1 MNLTKNNMEAMENEF
16 IFTAAFA
23 VVWLILSVA
32 MLATA
37 LVLKFK
43 HRTMG
48 LKAYNKWS
56 DLMYLSFFLWML
68 YGVAMIAAFSTELTI
83 KLI

>member
-1 MNLTKNNMEAMENEF
+1 MKTKKKEF
-16 IFTAAFA
+16 IFTAMFA

-37 LVLKFK
+37 VYGKRKRFESAQEGCK
-43 HRTMG
+43 VQDM
-48 LKAYNKWS
+48 
-56 DLMYLSFFLWML
+56 LSLIHFLWLL
-68 YGVAMIAAFSTELTI
+68 YGVAMIAAFGTELTI

>member
-1 MNLTKNNMEAMENEF
+1 MEAMENEF

-37 LVLKFK
+37 VYGKRKRFGSALDWCKVQDTLFLI
-43 HRTMG
+43 R
-48 LKAYNKWS
+48 
-56 DLMYLSFFLWML
+56 FLWL
-68 YGVAMIAAFSTELTI
+68 LLSVAMIVAFGIELTI
-83 KLI
+83 KMI

>member
-1 MNLTKNNMEAMENEF
+1 MEAMENEF

-56 DLMYLSFFLWML
+56 DLMYLLFFLWLL
-68 YGVAMIAAFSTELTI
+68 YGVAMIGAFGTELTI
-83 KLI
+83 KFI

>member
-1 MNLTKNNMEAMENEF
+1 MEAMENEF

-37 LVLKFK
+37 VYVKRKRFESALDCIKVYDMLFLI
-43 HRTMG
+43 R
-48 LKAYNKWS
+48 
-56 DLMYLSFFLWML
+56 FLWLL
-68 YGVAMIAAFSTELTI
+68 YGVAMIVAFGTEMTI
-83 KLI
+83 KMI

>member
-1 MNLTKNNMEAMENEF
+1 MEAMENEF
-16 IFTAAFA
+16 IFTVAFA

-43 HRTMG
+43 QRTMSQ
-48 LKAYNKWS
+48 KAYNKWS
-56 DLMYLSFFLWML
+56 DLMYLLFFLWLL
-68 YGVAMIAAFSTELTI
+68 YGVAMIVAFGTELTI
-83 KLI
+83 KFI

>member
-1 MNLTKNNMEAMENEF
+1 MKALENEF

-37 LVLKFK
+37 VYAKRKRFDSALDWCKVQD
-43 HRTMG
+43 M
-48 LKAYNKWS
+48 
-56 DLMYLSFFLWML
+56 LSLIHFLWLL
-68 YGVAMIAAFSTELTI
+68 YGIAMIAAFGVELTI

>member
-1 MNLTKNNMEAMENEF
+1 MEAMENEF
-16 IFTAAFA
+16 IFTAMFA

-37 LVLKFK
+37 VYAKRKRFESALEWCKVQDTLFLI
-43 HRTMG
+43 R
-48 LKAYNKWS
+48 
-56 DLMYLSFFLWML
+56 FLWL
-68 YGVAMIAAFSTELTI
+68 LLSVAMIVAFGVELTI

>member
-1 MNLTKNNMEAMENEF
+1 MEAIENEF

-37 LVLKFK
+37 VYGKRKRFESALFLI
-43 HRTMG
+43 H
-48 LKAYNKWS
+48 
-56 DLMYLSFFLWML
+56 FLWLL
-68 YGVAMIAAFSTELTI
+68 YGVAMIVAFGTEMTLKMI
-83 KLI
+83 

>member
-1 MNLTKNNMEAMENEF
+1 MENEF

-43 HRTMG
+43 QRTMS
-48 LKAYNKWS
+48 LKAYNKWA
-56 DLMYLSFFLWML
+56 DAMCLSSFLWAVF
-68 YGVAMIAAFSTELTI
+68 GVLTVLAFVAELMV
-83 KLI
+83 KNL

>member
-1 MNLTKNNMEAMENEF
+1 MENEF
-16 IFTAAFA
+16 ILTAMFA

-37 LVLKFK
+37 VYGKRKRFESALDC
-43 HRTMG
+43 
-48 LKAYNKWS
+48 NKVY
-56 DLMYLSFFLWML
+56 DMLFLIHFLWLL
-68 YGVAMIAAFSTELTI
+68 YGVATIVAFGIEMTI

>member
-1 MNLTKNNMEAMENEF
+1 MEAIENEF
-16 IFTAAFA
+16 IFTAMFA

-43 HRTMG
+43 QRTMSQ
-48 LKAYNKWS
+48 KAYNKWA
-56 DLMYLSFFLWML
+56 DAMFLIRFLWLL
-68 YGVAMIAAFSTELTI
+68 YGVAMIAAFGVELTI
-83 KLI
+83 KMI

>member
-1 MNLTKNNMEAMENEF
+1 MEAIENEF

-37 LVLKFK
+37 VYGKRKRFESAQEWCK
-43 HRTMG
+43 VQDM
-48 LKAYNKWS
+48 
-56 DLMYLSFFLWML
+56 LSLIHFLWLL
-68 YGVAMIAAFSTELTI
+68 YGVAIIAAFGTEMTI
-83 KLI
+83 KLM

>member
-1 MNLTKNNMEAMENEF
+1 MEAMENEF

-48 LKAYNKWS
+48 LKAFNKWS
-56 DLMYLSFFLWML
+56 DLMYLLFFLWLL
-68 YGVAMIAAFSTELTI
+68 YGVAMIGAFGTELTI

>member
-1 MNLTKNNMEAMENEF
+1 MEAMENEF

-56 DLMYLSFFLWML
+56 DLMYLSFFLWLL

>member
-1 MNLTKNNMEAMENEF
+1 MENEF
-16 IFTAAFA
+16 IFTAMFA

-43 HRTMG
+43 QRTMG
-48 LKAYNKWS
+48 LKAYNKWT
-56 DLMYLSFFLWML
+56 DAMCLSLFLWAL
-68 YGVAMIAAFSTELTI
+68 FLVAMVSAFSIELTI

>member
-1 MNLTKNNMEAMENEF
+1 MEKEF
-16 IFTAAFA
+16 IFTAMFA

-37 LVLKFK
+37 VYGKRKRFESAQEWCK
-43 HRTMG
+43 VQDT
-48 LKAYNKWS
+48 
-56 DLMYLSFFLWML
+56 LSLIHFLWLL
-68 YGVAMIAAFSTELTI
+68 YLVAMIAAFGTELTI